1 MAYKDPE
8 KRKAYEKARYQAN
21 KEERKAYYQA
31 NKEKCKAYKK
41 AYYQENKEKIN
52 LRQKAYDKAHKEE
65 KKASCKSYYQ
75 ANKEK
80 KKAYQEA
87 NKEKISAGQKA
98 HYQANKEKFKAKAKA
113 YYQENKEKT
122 IASVLIYRKN
132 RRKTDPTFRI
142 MESLRARVKLA
153 LKGKNK
159 SKSTM
164 ELIGCTVDEFW
175 LHLEKQFQPGMTRE
189 NHGFG
194 EGCWHVDHIKPCS
207 SFDLLDLEQ
216 QKICFHYTNCQPLWQ
231 RDNLSKGAKFDG

>member
-8 KRKAYEKARYQAN
+8 KAKARNKAYYQENKEKISAYIKARYQAN
-21 KEERKAYYQA
+21 KEKFKLKA
-31 NKEKCKAYKK
+31 K

-52 LRQKAYDKAHKEE
+52 LRQKVYREANKEKISLQCKA
-65 KKASCKSYYQ
+65 YYQ

-80 KKAYQEA
+80 INLRGKAW
-87 NKEKISAGQKA
+87 
-98 HYQANKEKFKAKAKA
+98 
-113 YYQENKEKT
+113 YQENKEKRN
-122 IASVLIYRKN
+122 AVGLAYQKN
-132 RRKTDPTFRI
+132 RLKTDPTYRLI
-142 MESLRARVKLA
+142 RNMRSRMNHALR
-153 LKGKNK
+153 GKDK

-164 ELIGCTVDEFW
+164 QLRGCTIDEFW

-207 SFDLLDLEQ
+207 SFDLSDPEQ

-231 RDNLSKGAKFDG
+231 RDNLSKGAKFNG